1 MSANFRTRMFGGFDR
16 EDVVAYIGKITKEN
30 QAQVEELTS
39 AANELRQQND
49 GLIRQL
55 AVLHRQVKSCEDS
68 HRENEVL
75 TQQVQRLEE
84 ENRAAQEALR
94 QTQARCDELQVQAD
108 EYAKIRDH
116 IADIEISA
124 HRRTEEFRAQT
135 IQRIHELVAQQR
147 AWCSENSVRYEKLL
161 QSFGEKLQ
169 AARDVLRKRIS
180 PDLRRCSAAWI
191 GWMRNWTSNFLTQ
204 KPDACICR
212 HPVFYWL
219 IWIRSSQS
227 LLSSSPDRRNLVPGI
242 LHSLAQHIVRD
253 LRTRCNG
260 GGLFLKVHMGADPGQ
275 GVQRALHMGGTVGT
289 HHTLNGQSSVHTG
302 FLLFFSLIYLCC
314 FFFCY
319 RAGRPLPQAQ
329 AQGIGH
335 HTHGAET
342 HGRGSDHGV

>member
-39 AANELRQQND
+39 AADELRRQND

-84 ENRAAQEALR
+84 EKRAAQEALR

-135 IQRIHELVAQQR
+135 IQRMDIFDAMH
-147 AWCSENSVRYEKLL
+147 
-161 QSFGEKLQ
+161 
-169 AARDVLRKRIS
+169 RI
-180 PDLRRCSAAWI
+180 
-191 GWMRNWTSNFLTQ
+191 
-204 KPDACICR
+204 
-212 HPVFYWL
+212 
-219 IWIRSSQS
+219 
-227 LLSSSPDRRNLVPGI
+227 
-242 LHSLAQHIVRD
+242 
-253 LRTRCNG
+253 
-260 GGLFLKVHMGADPGQ
+260 
-275 GVQRALHMGGTVGT
+275 
-289 HHTLNGQSSVHTG
+289 
-302 FLLFFSLIYLCC
+302 
-314 FFFCY
+314 
-319 RAGRPLPQAQ
+319 
-329 AQGIGH
+329 
-335 HTHGAET
+335 
-342 HGRGSDHGV
+342 